1 MNLYARLK
9 VDITSEKKSIEHKEK
24 AIEAVEKEI
33 EHTERQI
40 ERVTNEP
47 TSKPTR
53 EAKRRAG

>member
-1 MNLYARLK
+1 